1 MELKT
6 YTPVGSKLVFDKIN
20 FKVLYYIQHDFIHQ
34 CLEQSKDQTIIFKS
48 LVINLLF

>member
-34 CLEQSKDQTIIFKS
+34 RSDYHIQKS
-48 LVINLLF
+48 CY